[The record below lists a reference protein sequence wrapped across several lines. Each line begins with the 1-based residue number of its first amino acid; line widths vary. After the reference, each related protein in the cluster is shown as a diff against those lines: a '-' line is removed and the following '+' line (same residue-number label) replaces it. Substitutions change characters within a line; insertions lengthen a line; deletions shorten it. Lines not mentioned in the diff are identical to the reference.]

1 MLYII
6 WHNLCV
12 LHDCPFAISHTH
24 LAFWITSA
32 IKWQRGTAVSI
43 LNVHTSCVML
53 GLWLRGL
60 SSRFSHVIGLDQS
73 QNLLEKAVDYRAL
86 GQLNW
91 NTQEQLSF
99 SSGPWSCFWCS
110 KASWQCRLSSS
121 PCNPVHFTTVYLT
134 MFMDAIGGGKNA
146 MSSAPNWFL
155 KFGRRGR
162 TNQNCCMKRKTRLGD
177 SVQQARSASVSI
189 LLCFFFP
196 YKPLGSSRRSDYA
209 KWSPFSPFYNECW
222 LAWLWLFVKSYDY
235 VILFNIKSSH
245 VMHKLLLLHPK
256 LALRWSCV
264 PLWTLASPVWK
275 NMDHMVRTCSNGS
288 CWIQG
293 VRSGAFGHVDLT
305 IQMYPNDPKCIYFYP
320 RLTRC
325 HSHPH
330 IWLPAGV
337 LWAGSSGHKTEGRL
351 GSKLQRLDLP
361 AAWQMGCCAV
371 WSWFG
376 LRTTDY
382 HCTSSWGTKKQGRSL
397 AWVASGKIWQ
407 DMARSNLL
415 LYLL

>member
-1 MLYII
+1 
-6 WHNLCV
+6 
-12 LHDCPFAISHTH
+12 
-24 LAFWITSA
+24 
-32 IKWQRGTAVSI
+32 
-43 LNVHTSCVML
+43 
-53 GLWLRGL
+53 
-60 SSRFSHVIGLDQS
+60 
-73 QNLLEKAVDYRAL
+73 
-86 GQLNW
+86 
-91 NTQEQLSF
+91 
-99 SSGPWSCFWCS
+99 
-110 KASWQCRLSSS
+110 
-121 PCNPVHFTTVYLT
+121 

-407 DMARSNLL
+407 DMARYGKIWQDPTCFYNTVIHCVNCCVVFLGSFTSHGVKRGGRRLCHDLSLKRDHMIQASNDHTPCLL
-415 LYLL
+415 HSFMVWL